1 MSMKEVV
8 QKQYRE
14 HINRVRHQ
22 LKDLTM
28 PSEGWL
34 RTARKALGMSGAQ
47 LARRLGVTR
56 AMVSNTERAEQD
68 GGVTLKTLQN
78 MAQAM
83 DCRLVYAIIPEQ
95 EIEAILQARAYKKA
109 REQVMAAGVQMAL
122 EAQTLS
128 QDKLDEQ
135 VQRLAREILEKRGSQ
150 LWNEQ

>member
-1 MSMKEVV
+1 MKEVV

-14 HINRVRHQ
+14 HITRVRHQ

-135 VQRLAREILEKRGSQ
+135 VQRLARDILEKRGSQ

>member
-1 MSMKEVV
+1 MKEVV

-34 RTARKALGMSGAQ
+34 RMARKALGMSGAQ

-68 GGVTLKTLQN
+68 GGVTLRTLQN

>member
-1 MSMKEVV
+1 MKEVV

-135 VQRLAREILEKRGSQ
+135 VQRLAREILEKRGSL

>member
-1 MSMKEVV
+1 MKEVV

-68 GGVTLKTLQN
+68 GGVTLRTLQN

-135 VQRLAREILEKRGSQ
+135 VQRLAREILEQRGSQ